1 MNVVLYTYDF
11 EAITVVDLPR
21 WLLDRA
27 EQQGVIRIQV
37 KGGEDP
43 QVITVYCKKIL
54 WHDSSLKSIL
64 VTSDEVPAL
73 TLRPT
78 WLPGQTQAVQSTEK
92 LLRRLHNKVIELM
105 RKN

>member
-1 MNVVLYTYDF
+1 MNVVLYTHDF

-27 EQQGVIRIQV
+27 EQQGAIKIAVR
-37 KGGEDP
+37 GGENP
-43 QVITVYCKKIL
+43 ATITVYAKKIL
-54 WHDSSLKSIL
+54 WHDGTIKSIL